1 MLKFVN
7 NHSNTSSTVSMET
20 NCVTLRVDEG
30 EHRVNGLTRKTTC
43 LEVLVD
49 FIKKQQTASKNS
61 PENFPLEKSPL
72 ELAQNYEI
80 VESHRGNEK
89 VLSPKDQILK
99 VWSSWREEQQHVT
112 LSLRRK
118 TLAPKTKDATSSS
131 KRHES
136 SSKHDYRQYKLSSGQ
151 KRRIRRNLRRYQ
163 QAVKRAS
170 VAEAADG
177 KNSIEDKNSFADSTS
192 FGLSEEQFVDG
203 GYTGPECLLYNAKFG
218 SLRRGDSDLAS
229 EHCAYRR
236 NRHRRRSFINLPESI
251 VTSSPAP
258 AHNQHRRSSKSSSR
272 RSSKRHRSAS
282 KGRIAKSSREHL
294 LRHNRGYVIAE
305 AVTNATTDSNDGDAD
320 DEKSVMAARVPNIHQ
335 RLMRGQ
341 MAAEESYLSGTTS
354 GSTTT
359 TGTDSST
366 TSSEMSTLSGTT
378 SGTSSSEASSAS
390 NDFMAQYE
398 KAMKEK
404 EEKMQAEKAAS
415 ACKATKKSKLF
426 SFSRKKKRQPVTGFG
441 TWSDSPLL
449 AAQKNESSKPP
460 KAAPVPSKQAKPGSF
475 DGIKESS
482 PNNQKQVKPLEATK
496 KDTTDDMVE
505 FRSLSSVVGQRGRML
520 LERKRSES
528 KIDAQIEKV
537 CGEIGK
543 LNTADTDTTTTITTS
558 TSSWIQTC
566 TDQSQLLNYINWC
579 QQVIDRQLKIEEN
592 KRATQILAQQ
602 LEDEKWANDDGS
614 GESEDPKK
622 TFKRIYRW
630 NLCQPCYSF
639 S

>member
-20 NCVTLRVDEG
+20 NCITLRVGEG

-61 PENFPLEKSPL
+61 PDAFPSEKSPL
-72 ELAQNYEI
+72 ELAQHYEI

-118 TLAPKTKDATSSS
+118 ALAPKSKDAASSS
-131 KRHES
+131 KRHEP

-170 VAEAADG
+170 VAEAAEG
-177 KNSIEDKNSFADSTS
+177 KNSVEDKNSFVDSTS

-229 EHCAYRR
+229 EHCAYTR

-258 AHNQHRRSSKSSSR
+258 AHNQHRRSSKSGSR

-282 KGRIAKSSREHL
+282 KGRIAKSSREH
-294 LRHNRGYVIAE
+294 RHNRGCVTAE

-320 DEKSVMAARVPNIHQ
+320 DEKSVMTAGEPTIHQ
-335 RLMRGQ
+335 RLMQGQ
-341 MAAEESYLSGTTS
+341 IAEESYLSGTTS

-404 EEKMQAEKAAS
+404 EEKIQAEKAAS

-426 SFSRKKKRQPVTGFG
+426 SFSRKKKRQPVTGLG
-441 TWSDSPLL
+441 AWSDSPLL
-449 AAQKNESSKPP
+449 TAQKHESCKSQ
-460 KAAPVPSKQAKPGSF
+460 KAAPVPSKQPNPGSF
-475 DGIKESS
+475 DSIKEMSL
-482 PNNQKQVKPLEATK
+482 NKQNEMKPLEATK
-496 KDTTDDMVE
+496 
-505 FRSLSSVVGQRGRML
+505 
-520 LERKRSES
+520 
-528 KIDAQIEKV
+528 
-537 CGEIGK
+537 
-543 LNTADTDTTTTITTS
+543 TDTI
-558 TSSWIQTC
+558 
-566 TDQSQLLNYINWC
+566 
-579 QQVIDRQLKIEEN
+579 
-592 KRATQILAQQ
+592 
-602 LEDEKWANDDGS
+602 G
-614 GESEDPKK
+614 
-622 TFKRIYRW
+622 
-630 NLCQPCYSF
+630 
-639 S
+639 